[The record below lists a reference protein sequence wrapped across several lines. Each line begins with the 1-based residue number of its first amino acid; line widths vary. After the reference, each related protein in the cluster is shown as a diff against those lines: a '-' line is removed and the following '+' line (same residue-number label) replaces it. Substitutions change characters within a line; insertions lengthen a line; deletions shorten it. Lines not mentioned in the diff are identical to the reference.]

1 MWNIRL
7 EKEEEE
13 EYDLVTFNDN
23 VEKKCSFKFQIGK
36 SICADTYIII

>member
-23 VEKKCSFKFQIGK
+23 VEKCSFKFQIGK